1 MLNQRKPKSPWP
13 AFFAI
18 GIVAAL
24 CGLGF
29 NFFMPQGIGIKP
41 SYLEAPQWKRV
52 DIKEAMN
59 LWINGA
65 GFVDARDPGDYKLVR
80 VKRAV
85 NLYPE
90 EYDIIYPLLRE
101 QLEGFSSLVVYGCTF
116 SRFPAA
122 RVAQKL
128 IEKGIEKVLVLDA
141 TFEEME
147 NAGFPLRKRVRRQNS

>member
-1 MLNQRKPKSPWP
+1 MLEQRKPKSPWF

-18 GIVAAL
+18 GVLAVL

-29 NFFMPQGIGIKP
+29 NFFMPQGIGLRP
-41 SYLEAPQWKRV
+41 SYVESPLWKSV
-52 DIKEAMN
+52 DLKEAMN

-85 NLYPE
+85 NLYPA
-90 EYDIIYPLLRE
+90 EYEIIYPLLSE
-101 QLEGFSSLVVYGCTF
+101 QLKGFSSLVVYGRTI

-122 RVAQKL
+122 QVAQKL
-128 IEKGIEKVLVLDA
+128 SEAGIKKVFVLDA
-141 TFEEME
+141 VFEDLEE
-147 NAGFPLRKRVRRQNS
+147 AGFPLRKRARRQTS